1 MTDDDYKYIYT
12 KRRVYRLPKD
22 ARGIPIE
29 EVYPGAAIPAF
40 LKGAVVYDTPRG
52 PIIAHQDS
60 SERDGRADSK
70 DADAARRQ
78 AIGKDVARTPPSA
91 AAEPPESPAKL
102 ETPTPERQDGPM
114 RFFRKDA
121 SARSAADDPW
131 QAVKIT
137 CQETASMRSQK
148 SGIEHPARAAADVRV
163 MLARHFPEGPESA
176 AQALKAATRWN
187 GAADRALNEGT
198 APPERS
204 DPARRWTAFCRD
216 YTASLK
222 QAAESGLAPAACNP
236 YADIDFSAILRERG
250 SRSKAPNRPRDNDRG
265 GFER

>member
-29 EVYPGAAIPAF
+29 EAYPGAAIPSL

-52 PIIAHQDS
+52 RIIAHRESD
-60 SERDGRADSK
+60 ERDDQADSK
-70 DADAARRQ
+70 DSGPTRRD
-78 AIGKDVARTPPSA
+78 AIGKDAADTRPPA
-91 AAEPPESPAKL
+91 AVQPREPRAKL
-102 ETPTPERQDGPM
+102 EPPRLQRRDNPM

-121 SARSAADDPW
+121 PARDATSDPW

-137 CQETASMRSQK
+137 CQEAPSMRSRK
-148 SGIEHPARAAADVRV
+148 SGIEDPARAAAELRI
-163 MLARHFPEGPESA
+163 MLARHFPEGPGSA
-176 AQALKAATRWN
+176 AQALEAATRWN
-187 GAADRALNEGT
+187 SAADRALKAGT
-198 APPERS
+198 TPPDRS
-204 DPARRWTAFCRD
+204 DPERRWTAFCRD

-222 QAAESGLAPAACNP
+222 QATESGLAPAACNP
-236 YADIDFSAILRERG
+236 YADIDFSAVLRERG
-250 SRSKAPNRPRDNDRG
+250 GGSNARNRPRDHDRD